1 MKNKTIYVT
10 NFDKKRL
17 KNVLPK
23 TTGLSRDDAAL
34 LKQLE
39 NKIDTASI
47 ITQKAAPPYLVTMNC
62 QVRVTDLDENQ
73 DMDFWLV
80 YPNEASSE
88 NDKLSVISDI
98 GVAIL
103 GLKVGDEVDYLDK
116 TQKKNLR
123 IARIYYQPEDNQ
135 HYKL

>member
-1 MKNKTIYVT
+1 MKNKTSHIT
-10 NFDKKRL
+10 NFDKKKLKDILQNTSGRL
-17 KNVLPK
+17 RV
-23 TTGLSRDDAAL
+23 GADL
-34 LKQLE
+34 LEQLE
-39 NKIDTASI
+39 NKLDSANI

-62 QVRVTDLDENQ
+62 HVGVTDLDENQ

-80 YPNEASSE
+80 YPEDASSE

-103 GLKVGDEVDYLDK
+103 GLKVGDEVEYLDK
-116 TQKKNLR
+116 TQMKHLR